1 MLEKVKRFVDEA
13 FKEKK
18 EHFERTIYWL
28 KQLKSDADEA
38 MQIAAYAHGIERA
51 FARPSMEFWKT
62 HELNDPDYLKRH
74 QENGA
79 KIISKF
85 LKEQNYS
92 EEETKRVAEMVRL
105 HEVGGTS
112 EADLIKDADSISYF
126 EVNAPRHIE
135 KFGKP
140 LGKEKL
146 RKKYDFMFNRI
157 SSSRA
162 KKIAEPMYKKV
173 MKAFRTTLAPE
184 K

>member
-1 MLEKVKRFVDEA
+1 MLEKIKRFVDDA

-18 EHFERTIYWL
+18 VHFERSVYWL
-28 KQLKSDADEA
+28 KQLKPDADET
-38 MQIAAYAHGIERA
+38 MQIAAYAHDIERA
-51 FARPSMEFWKT
+51 FARPPMEFWKI
-62 HELNDPDYLKRH
+62 HELNDPDYLKKH

-85 LKEQNYS
+85 LKEQNYPK
-92 EEETKRVAEMVRL
+92 EEIKRVAEMVRL

-126 EVNAPRHIE
+126 EVNALKHIE

-140 LGKEKL
+140 LGKDKL
-146 RKKYDFMFNRI
+146 QVKYDFMFNRI
-157 SSSRA
+157 SNTKA

-173 MKAFRTTLAPE
+173 MKLLE
-184 K
+184 QL